1 MGGAGGP
8 EKHRN
13 RIPNVSKE
21 EEEQRTE
28 KQEEDAFPR
37 SDLCFGERSQKT
49 TTLAAQEGGIS
60 SDAPEEL
67 RPSGFLLNAAGTKE
81 GCGLALLLFLARLA
95 EKSL

>member
-37 SDLCFGERSQKT
+37 SDLCFGERS
-49 TTLAAQEGGIS
+49 
-60 SDAPEEL
+60 
-67 RPSGFLLNAAGTKE
+67 
-81 GCGLALLLFLARLA
+81 
-95 EKSL
+95 